1 MKLTNSTTT
10 GTPIMSIFYVP
21 FFRQKPSLI
30 KTELNHNKT
39 LIRRQLKFTYYSHIT
54 HFDII
59 HTKFIISQLT
69 PKD

>member
-21 FFRQKPSLI
+21 FFREKPSSI
-30 KTELNHNKT
+30 KTKLNHNKT
-39 LIRRQLKFTYYSHIT
+39 LDSQTTEIYILFTH
-54 HFDII
+54 HCDII
-59 HTKFIISQLT
+59 YTKFIISQLT